1 MDAPIT
7 SRTYRKL
14 VLCTGRGG
22 ISWCCIDTLNHR
34 ILQKGTAAFEKNVA
48 AEQELSDFFQQ
59 NQDIPEVV
67 DEVQVLHSNAYNTF
81 VPDALFDE
89 NYIGS
94 FLQYNIKVF
103 ESDMYASDAL
113 ASHGMHNVYVP
124 LMNIN
129 NYLIDRFGSFE
140 YRHSASVLVT
150 KLLEN
155 SRNIDEKQ
163 VFVHLQDDHF
173 EIVAVRGQKLMLY
186 NCFEY
191 HTAEDFLYHLLF
203 TMEQLFLNPE
213 TAKVQLLGKVD
224 EDHPAYLLAYNYI
237 RNISF
242 YEPDALMDKYEVSQQ
257 EALENFIIYNA

>member
-14 VLCTGRGG
+14 VLCTGRGS
-22 ISWCCIDTLNHR
+22 ISWCCIDTLNDR
-34 ILQKGTAAFEKNVA
+34 ILQNGTAALGKNIA
-48 AEQELSDFFQQ
+48 AEQELNNFFQQ
-59 NQDIPEVV
+59 NYEIPEAV

-81 VPDALFDE
+81 VPDAFYDE

-103 ESDMYASDAL
+103 ESDVYAADAL
-113 ASHGMHNVYVP
+113 GSHGMHNIYVP
-124 LMNIN
+124 LMNVN

-140 YRHSASVLVT
+140 YRHSATVLVT

-155 SRNIDEKQ
+155 SRNNDEKQ

-173 EIVAVRGQKLMLY
+173 EIVALRGQKLLLY
-186 NCFEY
+186 NCFDY

-213 TAKVQLLGKVD
+213 SAIVLLLGKVD
-224 EDHPAYLLAYNYI
+224 EEHPAYLLAYSYI

-242 YEPDALMDKYEVSQQ
+242 YEPEALMEKYGVSRKD
-257 EALENFIIYNA
+257 ALENFIIYNA